1 MKATLLFALP
11 LLLSAPLLRAQQTFK
26 AGWKTYTAGAIIH
39 EYTYNYTHT
48 DSVRLSLADSAKT
61 YVSADSSVVMTEAV
75 RGRDANVYRTIN
87 YFNGRKL
94 LLKSEDYKDDALQES
109 NEWRYDEKGR
119 KISHIR
125 TNALTGNVYKKMYDY
140 TQEKKTGETMTLE
153 SSYYNGKIEFYT
165 KMYFDQANRM
175 YKEVRLN
182 DNNKDIIHVENYSY
196 GENGKVKERSVYFP
210 EFKTT
215 KKFEEPA
222 GNIPAKCFGVRP
234 VGTLE
239 KVNPM
244 MKVPYIRRVIAKNQ
258 AMLKD
263 AGCKEFEYTF
273 TNNVNCVITIATTKV
288 ADARVIRYKFKQK
301 V

>member
-1 MKATLLFALP
+1 MKATLLFAIP

-39 EYTYNYTHT
+39 EYTYNYTHA
-48 DSVRLSLADSAKT
+48 DSVRITPADSSKT
-61 YVSADSSVVMTEAV
+61 YVAADSSVVMTEAT
-75 RGRDANVYRTIN
+75 RGRDANIYRTIS

-109 NEWRYDEKGR
+109 NEWRYDEKGK
-119 KISHIR
+119 KICHIR

-140 TQEKKTGETMTLE
+140 TADKKSGETVTIE

-165 KMYFDQANRM
+165 KMYYDKNNMM

-182 DNNKDIIHVENYSY
+182 DNNKDVIHIENYTY
-196 GENGKVKERSVYFP
+196 GENGKVRERSVYFP

-222 GNIPAKCFGVRP
+222 GNIPAKCYGVKP

-244 MKVPYIRRVIAKNQ
+244 MRVPYIRRVIAKN
-258 AMLKD
+258 MPILKD
-263 AGCKEFEYTF
+263 PGCKEFEYTF

-288 ADARVIRYKFKQK
+288 NNARTIRYRFKQK
-301 V
+301 L